1 MNKKVDEEYGS
12 GGTQENGKIW
22 KLRRFSRNEFWKNI
36 GCLLTAHTFGLGGS
50 ILWEKDPKISGKKR
64 KRSSIQS
71 KIDFYEVCALLF
83 QNIYY
88 CYYLYTNHFP
98 PSTRFVAS
106 ITLGESSLEGIG
118 QESSSPRDTRRK
130 IND

>member
-50 ILWEKDPKISGKKR
+50 ILWEKDPKISGKKI
-64 KRSSIQS
+64 KRSSVRS
-71 KIDFYEVCALLF
+71 KVDLYEVCESLF
-83 QNIYY
+83 QILYY
-88 CYYLYTNHFP
+88 YYYFFTNTSS
-98 PSTRFVAS
+98 PSARFVAYLTIGERSLGS
-106 ITLGESSLEGIG
+106 IV
-118 QESSSPRDTRRK
+118 QEA
-130 IND
+130 